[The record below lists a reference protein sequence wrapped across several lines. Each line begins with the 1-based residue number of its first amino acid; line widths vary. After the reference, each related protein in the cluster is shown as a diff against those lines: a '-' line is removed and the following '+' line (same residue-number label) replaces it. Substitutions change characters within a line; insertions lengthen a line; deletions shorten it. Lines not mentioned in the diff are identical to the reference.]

1 MDNKLKSMA
10 EDLVKQN
17 EAYVI
22 DMRREFHMYP
32 ELSLKEERTSARIQ
46 EELGK
51 MGIPYVVLS
60 DGSVI
65 GTIEGKEKGKVLA
78 IRGDIDA
85 LPMEEENDLP
95 YKSKNEGVMH
105 ACGHDAHAA
114 VLLGAAK
121 TLLAL
126 KDELKGTIKLVFHV
140 GEEIGGG
147 YQEILKHFKEIGGV
161 DRIIATHVWAG
172 LDAGTASVEP
182 GPRMAGAHTF
192 RIEVKGRGGHGSR
205 PDQSISPI
213 FPLCDIVMKLPFV
226 PQYFHNAMETSVVS
240 VGMINAGTMSNIIPD
255 TAVAVGGVRFFS
267 WETQKAIENHMRR
280 LAENIAAAYGA
291 EAELTVRAGIAPVVN
306 DEETV
311 KLAQETLEE
320 TNGLRL
326 VPFEQICASDCY
338 GMLLQEYPGCYCYI
352 GIRNEEK
359 GIVHPQHSVKYDI
372 DEDVLKPNC
381 EFLSKYALKYLS

>member
-1 MDNKLKSMA
+1 MYERAKSMT
-10 EDLVKQN
+10 EELVRQN
-17 EAYVI
+17 EPYI
-22 DMRREFHMYP
+22 IKMRREFHMYP
-32 ELSLKEERTSARIQ
+32 ELSLMEKRTISRIQ
-46 EELGK
+46 EELAA
-51 MGIPYVVLS
+51 MDIPYVVLD

-85 LPMEEENDLP
+85 LAMQEENDLP

-114 VLLGAAK
+114 VLLGVAK
-121 TLLAL
+121 TLLSL
-126 KDELKGTIKLVFHV
+126 KNEFKGTVKLVFHV
-140 GEEIGGG
+140 GEEIGKG
-147 YQEILKHFKEIGGV
+147 YEEILKHFKEIGGV
-161 DRIIATHVWAG
+161 DRIIATHVWVG
-172 LDAGTASVEP
+172 LDVGTASVEP
-182 GPRMAGAHTF
+182 GPRMAGSHRF
-192 RIEVKGRGGHGSR
+192 RIEVTGRGGHGSR

-226 PQYFHNAMETSVVS
+226 AQYFHNAMETSIVS

-255 TAVAVGGVRFFS
+255 TASADGGVRFFS
-267 WETQKAIENHMRR
+267 WDTQKDIENHMRR
-280 LAENIAAAYGA
+280 LSENIAAAYGA
-291 EAELTVRAGIAPVVN
+291 KAELIVFNAIAPVVN

-311 KLAQETLEE
+311 KLAKETLEE
-320 TNGLRL
+320 TDGLRL

-372 DEDVLKPNC
+372 DEDVMKPNC
-381 EFLSKYALKYLS
+381 EFLSKYALKYLT